1 MCYALTNLCFT
12 SPTLTNVPQFA
23 SSYVFVK
30 RYLSDAG
37 TRVQHFSYNLSQLL
51 LDTVPALVKPVQPA
65 CCQPL
70 AR

>member
-1 MCYALTNLCFT
+1 VCDALINLCCACL
-12 SPTLTNVPQFA
+12 TLTIVPQFA

-51 LDTVPALVKPVQPA
+51 LDTVPALVKPAQPA
-65 CCQPL
+65 CCPPL
-70 AR
+70 QS